1 MSSES
6 SKFGYVKSDTTVS
19 SYDRL
24 SAILI
29 ACITIIGFMT
39 TILFLIWLT
48 TDVDYSAPTQLAE
61 ITEIG
66 DTGDEKPEGFEDDAF
81 EPGVEEFPEVET
93 PQLAQSI
100 EAVTDAVSSVR
111 ANSEKVS
118 GDAAQMGKGKGF
130 GAREGGPGG
139 GGGDGIP
146 EFKRWKINYEA
157 ADIGTYKQQLSFFGI
172 DIGVVRRDN
181 DDVYRISDPA
191 GKAEVIKSSRAN
203 EKSLYFAHIKK
214 RMMRWDQAITRT
226 SSNFIPTKHDCVS
239 EPKKPNSWPKTNDNL
254 PTFDRPSSS
263 WRRWITVSI
272 SWSRMWSTVIKI
284 QQTYQSIEKLRQPS
298 HLPCD
303 DKLTTKN

>member
-48 TDVDYSAPTQLAE
+48 TNVDYSAPTQLAD

-81 EPGVEEFPEVET
+81 EPGVEEFPEVEI
-93 PQLAQSI
+93 PQLAQAI

-139 GGGDGIP
+139 GGGEGLP

-157 ADIGTYKQQLSFFGI
+157 ADIETYKKQLSFFGI

-181 DDVYRISDPA
+181 DDVFRISDPA
-191 GKAEVIKSSRAN
+191 GKAEVIKSTRAN
-203 EKSLYFAHIKK
+203 EKNLFFAHIKR
-214 RMMRWDQAITRT
+214 RMMRWDETIAASVGVDSQDANLIQFYPDKARARIRAQEAQFLAKDQRKLADIRQTIIKLAT
-226 SSNFIPTKHDCVS
+226 LS
-239 EPKKPNSWPKTNDNL
+239 EG
-254 PTFDRPSSS
+254 FDFVVEDVVYR
-263 WRRWITVSI
+263 
-272 SWSRMWSTVIKI
+272 
-284 QQTYQSIEKLRQPS
+284 
-298 HLPCD
+298 
-303 DKLTTKN
+303 N

>member
-1 MSSES
+1 MSSEA
-6 SKFGYVKSDTTVS
+6 SKFRYVKSDTKVS

-29 ACITIIGFMT
+29 ASITIIGFMT

-48 TDVDYSAPTQLAE
+48 TDVDYTAPTQGVE

-66 DTGDEKPEGFEDDAF
+66 DIGDEKPEGFEDDAF

-139 GGGDGIP
+139 GGGDGVP

-157 ADIGTYKQQLSFFGI
+157 ADIETYKQQLSFFGI

-191 GKAEVIKSSRAN
+191 DKAEVIKSSRAQ

-214 RMMRWDQAITRT
+214 RMMRWDEAIAASAGVDTQ
-226 SSNFIPTKHDCVS
+226 NA
-239 EPKKPNSWPKTNDNL
+239 NL
-254 PTFDRPSSS
+254 IQFYPEKARARIRAQEAQFLAKDQRQLSDIRQTVVKLATLADGFDFVVEDVLYR
-263 WRRWITVSI
+263 
-272 SWSRMWSTVIKI
+272 
-284 QQTYQSIEKLRQPS
+284 
-298 HLPCD
+298 
-303 DKLTTKN
+303 N

>member
-6 SKFGYVKSDTTVS
+6 SKFSYVKSDTRVS

-24 SAILI
+24 SAILV

-48 TDVDYSAPTQLAE
+48 TDVDYSGPTQLAE

-66 DTGDEKPEGFEDDAF
+66 DPGDEKPEGFEDDAF

-93 PQLAQSI
+93 PQLAQAI

-139 GGGDGIP
+139 GGGEGLP
-146 EFKRWKINYEA
+146 EHKRWKINYEA
-157 ADIGTYKQQLSFFGI
+157 ADIETYKRQLSFFNI

-181 DDVYRISDPA
+181 DDVFRISDPA
-191 GKAEVIKSSRAN
+191 GKAEVIKSNRAQ

-214 RMMRWDQAITRT
+214 RMLRWDEAIAATAGVD
-226 SSNFIPTKHDCVS
+226 SNNANLIQFYPDKARARIRAQEAQLLTKDQR
-239 EPKKPNSWPKTNDNL
+239 KLADIRQTIIKLATLDNG
-254 PTFDRPSSS
+254 FDFVVEDIVYR
-263 WRRWITVSI
+263 
-272 SWSRMWSTVIKI
+272 
-284 QQTYQSIEKLRQPS
+284 
-298 HLPCD
+298 
-303 DKLTTKN
+303 N

>member
-1 MSSES
+1 MSSEN

-29 ACITIIGFMT
+29 ACIAIIGFMT

-48 TDVDYSAPTQLAE
+48 TNVDYSAPTQLAD

-81 EPGVEEFPEVET
+81 EPGVEEFPEVEI
-93 PQLAQSI
+93 PQLAQAI

-139 GGGDGIP
+139 GGGEGLP

-157 ADIGTYKQQLSFFGI
+157 ADIETYKKQLSFFGI

-181 DDVYRISDPA
+181 DDVFRISDPA
-191 GKAEVIKSSRAN
+191 GKAEVIKSTRAN
-203 EKSLYFAHIKK
+203 EKNLFFAHIKR
-214 RMMRWDQAITRT
+214 RMMRWDESIAASVGVDSQDA
-226 SSNFIPTKHDCVS
+226 
-239 EPKKPNSWPKTNDNL
+239 NL
-254 PTFDRPSSS
+254 IQFYPDKARVRIRAQEAQFLAKDQRKLADIRQTIIKLATLNEGFDFVVEDVVYR
-263 WRRWITVSI
+263 
-272 SWSRMWSTVIKI
+272 
-284 QQTYQSIEKLRQPS
+284 
-298 HLPCD
+298 
-303 DKLTTKN
+303 N

>member
-1 MSSES
+1 MSSEA
-6 SKFGYVKSDTTVS
+6 SKFRYVKSDTKVS

-29 ACITIIGFMT
+29 ASITIIGFMT

-48 TDVDYSAPTQLAE
+48 TDVDYTAPTQGVE

-118 GDAAQMGKGKGF
+118 GDEPQMGKGKGF

-139 GGGDGIP
+139 GGGDGVP

-157 ADIGTYKQQLSFFGI
+157 ADIETYKQQLSFFGI

-191 GKAEVIKSSRAN
+191 DKAEVIKSSRAQ

-214 RMMRWDQAITRT
+214 RMMRWDEAIAASAGVDTQ
-226 SSNFIPTKHDCVS
+226 NA
-239 EPKKPNSWPKTNDNL
+239 NL
-254 PTFDRPSSS
+254 IQFYPEKARARIRAQEAQFLAKDQRQLSDIRQTVVKLATLADGFDFVVEDVLYR
-263 WRRWITVSI
+263 
-272 SWSRMWSTVIKI
+272 
-284 QQTYQSIEKLRQPS
+284 
-298 HLPCD
+298 
-303 DKLTTKN
+303 N

>member
-1 MSSES
+1 MSSDA
-6 SKFGYVKSDTTVS
+6 SKFSYVKSDTKVS
-19 SYDRL
+19 GYDQL

-29 ACITIIGFMT
+29 AMITIIGFMT

-48 TDVDYSAPTQLAE
+48 TDVDYTAPTQGVD

-66 DTGDEKPEGFEDDAF
+66 DPGDEKPEGFEDDAF
-81 EPGVEEFPEVET
+81 EPGVEEFPEVDV

-139 GGGDGIP
+139 GGEGIP

-157 ADIGTYKQQLSFFGI
+157 DDIEVYKKQLSFFGI
-172 DIGVVRRDN
+172 DIGVIRRDS
-181 DDVYRISDPA
+181 DDVYRIDDPG
-191 GKAEVIKSSRAN
+191 GKLQIVKSSREK

-214 RMMRWDQAITRT
+214 RMLRWDEAIANSAGVNTVGANLIQFYPEKARSRIRAQEAKFLDKDGRKLSDIRQT
-226 SSNFIPTKHDCVS
+226 VVKLATLSNG
-239 EPKKPNSWPKTNDNL
+239 
-254 PTFDRPSSS
+254 FDFVVEDVLYR
-263 WRRWITVSI
+263 
-272 SWSRMWSTVIKI
+272 
-284 QQTYQSIEKLRQPS
+284 
-298 HLPCD
+298 
-303 DKLTTKN
+303 N

>member
-1 MSSES
+1 MSSEP
-6 SKFGYVKSDTTVS
+6 SKFSYVKSDTTVS

-24 SAILI
+24 SAILV

-48 TDVDYSAPTQLAE
+48 TDVDYSAPTQLAD

-139 GGGDGIP
+139 GGGEGLP

-157 ADIGTYKQQLSFFGI
+157 SDIATYKKQLSFFGI

-181 DDVYRISDPA
+181 DDVFRISDPA
-191 GKAEVIKSSRAN
+191 GKMEVVKSSRAN

-214 RMMRWDQAITRT
+214 RMMRWDEAIAASAGVDSNNANLIQFYPDSARVRIRT
-226 SSNFIPTKHDCVS
+226 QEAQFLAK
-239 EPKKPNSWPKTNDNL
+239 DNRQL
-254 PTFDRPSSS
+254 ADIRQ
-263 WRRWITVSI
+263 
-272 SWSRMWSTVIKI
+272 TVIKLA
-284 QQTYQSIEKLRQPS
+284 TL
-298 HLPCD
+298 D
-303 DKLTTKN
+303 DGFDFVVEDVVYRN

>member
-1 MSSES
+1 MSSEP
-6 SKFGYVKSDTTVS
+6 SKFSYVKSETTVS
-19 SYDRL
+19 GYDRL
-24 SAILI
+24 SAILVASI
-29 ACITIIGFMT
+29 SIIGFMT

-48 TDVDYSAPTQLAE
+48 TDVDYSGKTQLAE

-118 GDAAQMGKGKGF
+118 GDAAKMGKGKGF

-139 GGGDGIP
+139 GGGKGLP

-157 ADIGTYKQQLSFFGI
+157 ADIDTYKKQLSFFGI

-214 RMMRWDQAITRT
+214 RMMRWDEAIAAAAGVDSKDANLIQFYPDKARQRIRAQEAQ
-226 SSNFIPTKHDCVS
+226 FLTKDQKVLADIRQTII
-239 EPKKPNSWPKTNDNL
+239 KLATLDDG
-254 PTFDRPSSS
+254 FDFVVEDVVYR
-263 WRRWITVSI
+263 
-272 SWSRMWSTVIKI
+272 
-284 QQTYQSIEKLRQPS
+284 
-298 HLPCD
+298 
-303 DKLTTKN
+303 N

>member
-214 RMMRWDQAITRT
+214 RMMRWDQAIAAAAGVD
-226 SSNFIPTKHDCVS
+226 SN
-239 EPKKPNSWPKTNDNL
+239 NANL
-254 PTFDRPSSS
+254 IQFYPDKARLRIRAQEAQFLAKDQRQLADI
-263 WRRWITVSI
+263 RQ
-272 SWSRMWSTVIKI
+272 TVIKLA
-284 QQTYQSIEKLRQPS
+284 TLDNGFDFVVEDVVYR
-298 HLPCD
+298 
-303 DKLTTKN
+303 N